1 MGVSRGAR
9 GLVIS
14 ELLGVAD
21 NAELARPIRLLIIR
35 DLAISKQPPEELCP
49 VELAEKILVVA
60 SVT

>member
-9 GLVIS
+9 GWAIS

-21 NAELARPIRLLIIR
+21 NAELARPIRLLTIR

>member
-1 MGVSRGAR
+1 M
-9 GLVIS
+9 VIS

>member
-9 GLVIS
+9 GLAIS